1 VDDTPNIR
9 TCLVHR
15 KDVSA
20 VENIQVDILK
30 QTVADLTAYICK
42 EFFLKP
48 PQRIRNLTAN
58 RFYNKEDEGKLLKEF
73 EQFREGGARVQI
85 EEGRCCS
92 EGEISFSVELQRAKD
107 DKAKDNKD
115 ADGKPEE
122 DKEESKVFYFDK

>member
-30 QTVADLTAYICK
+30 QTVA
-42 EFFLKP
+42 
-48 PQRIRNLTAN
+48 NLTAN

-122 DKEESKVFYFDK
+122 DEEECKVFYFDK